1 MLGLNRHVQGVAVK
15 YRRRQWKCPQI
26 SAVLLCGFSI
36 GQANLVLFTSFELS
50 GKYSGI
56 THSVILLHIEPINV
70 QSFSNRDVGEW
81 LNIYSPTSIFSFS
94 YRPNSEAEVETF
106 TAFVLEIL
114 SSVLGVKVTSLNS
127 DCAVLAQSDQR
138 FLDFKSYH
146 QLKQGHLVK
155 SVWRRLQTPL
165 LLAPS
170 LHLSL

>member
-15 YRRRQWKCPQI
+15 YRWREWKCPQI
-26 SAVLLCGFSI
+26 TAVLLCGFSI

-70 QSFSNRDVGEW
+70 QSENDWTFIV
-81 LNIYSPTSIFSFS
+81 PQVFFSFS

-114 SSVLGVKVTSLNS
+114 SSVLGVEVTSLNS
-127 DCAVLAQSDQR
+127 NDQR

>member
-26 SAVLLCGFSI
+26 TAVLLCGFSI

-56 THSVILLHIEPINV
+56 THSVILLHIEPI
-70 QSFSNRDVGEW
+70 
-81 LNIYSPTSIFSFS
+81 NIYSPTSIFSFS

-155 SVWRRLQTPL
+155 SV
-165 LLAPS
+165 
-170 LHLSL
+170 